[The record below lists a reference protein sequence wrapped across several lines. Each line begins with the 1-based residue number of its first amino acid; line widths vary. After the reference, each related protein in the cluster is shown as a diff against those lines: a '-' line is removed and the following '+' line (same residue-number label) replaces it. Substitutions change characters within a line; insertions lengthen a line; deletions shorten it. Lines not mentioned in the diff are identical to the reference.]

1 MNTLLEL
8 LGVPGTLAAG
18 ILIVYLLL
26 QLIGE
31 LCEVKGKVVP
41 EWMKLRK
48 WLKRKRYQE
57 IERTETLKQ
66 VQKLLSDVN
75 THYSEDNIA
84 QRNDW
89 IDKVNTNIQWTETRA
104 KYYDEAIDKL
114 TLNMNFVVE
123 EVSKLRTR
131 SEEDHAQR
139 IRNKIIEFATKVA
152 REDYRATRDEF
163 NYIFN
168 IHEEYDKYIKDHNI
182 KNDQINDCM
191 EIIREEHK
199 EYIKHNKFLEAKRSL
214 PN

>member
-8 LGVPGTLAAG
+8 LGVPGTIAAG